1 MHKIIHKIRLGS
13 KYVLSLFILGT
24 ESNDTNTMRW
34 RRDCRPK
41 DGDSMGCTEHKY
53 HGSEIVVD
61 ECLCDTSLCNREMG
75 PIPTST
81 SPTAITTTHQGPIPI
96 VLFVCIIMSVQ
107 FVLSASKHQRNVSH
121 F

>member
-1 MHKIIHKIRLGS
+1 MHNNIHKYKSEHTLGS
-13 KYVLSLFILGT
+13 KYFLSSFILGT
-24 ESNDTNTMRW
+24 ESNDTNTIRW

-61 ECLCDTSLCNREMG
+61 ECMCDTSLCNREMG

-81 SPTAITTTHQGPIPI
+81 SPTTITTTHQGPIPI
-96 VLFVCIIMSVQ
+96 VFFVYIIISVLL
-107 FVLSASKHQRNVSH
+107 V
-121 F
+121 